1 MKNLIE
7 NMPHGARQW
16 FDVMRDTAQARAE
29 LQRVKEHA
37 HKTMSKEMAHMQTT
51 FRLEELARC
60 KARLEFC
67 VAHKWDQEFARW
79 IVDSHLGALKFIPT
93 DGEKVIEI
101 VEKDEKEN
109 SLG

>member
-1 MKNLIE
+1 MKSLIE

-16 FDVMRDTAQARAE
+16 FDVMRDTAEARAE
-29 LQRVKEHA
+29 LQRAKEHA
-37 HKTMSKEMAHMQTT
+37 HKTMSKEMAGMAV
-51 FRLEELARC
+51 RYRREALGRC

-67 VAHKWDQEFARW
+67 VNKGWDQEFARW

-109 SLG
+109 SLD